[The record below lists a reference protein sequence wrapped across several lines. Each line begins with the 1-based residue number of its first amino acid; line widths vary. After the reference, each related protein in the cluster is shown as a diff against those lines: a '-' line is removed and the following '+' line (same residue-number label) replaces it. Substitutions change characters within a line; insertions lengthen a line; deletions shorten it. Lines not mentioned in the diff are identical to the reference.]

1 MVRNSAIT
9 CDERA
14 ARRQAHRH
22 RVCSRGARAWHALD
36 GRGGGTLVNLVDGA
50 RNQVPSVQRVRVCG
64 GRYKTPCVGA
74 YALYMTGVCLMRH
87 LGDFSPFISLL
98 RTRQITIVR

>member
-50 RNQVPSVQRVRVCG
+50 RNQVPSVQRVR
-64 GRYKTPCVGA
+64 GRFKNRV
-74 YALYMTGVCLMRH
+74 M
-87 LGDFSPFISLL
+87 LL
-98 RTRQITIVR
+98 VAVEPHDVMIADRMSMSTAAKSRSDHGC